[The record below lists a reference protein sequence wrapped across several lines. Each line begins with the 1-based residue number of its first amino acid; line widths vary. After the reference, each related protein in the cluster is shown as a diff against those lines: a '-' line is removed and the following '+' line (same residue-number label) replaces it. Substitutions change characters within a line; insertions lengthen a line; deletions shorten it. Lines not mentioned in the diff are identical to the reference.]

1 MSPFKKSI
9 VKGSSSKGKEP
20 VIDLESLTPKSKKTR
35 TLTGFYDVNKFKSYA
50 ASQAYDNYFRD
61 APMLVE
67 RVVEQGSLLD
77 TNIQKWFVN
86 RDWNFLLTSLN
97 ETYEQMVKEFYANAI
112 SDGDKLKC

>member
-9 VKGSSSKGKEP
+9 VKGSSCKGKEP

-35 TLTGFYDVNKFKSYA
+35 TLTGFYDVNKFKSYS

-61 APMLVE
+61 APMLLE